1 MTEVIYD
8 GGSPFSSFSPAGAV
22 IDSGRP
28 LGPWVITLGGMNL
41 NGKFGDATIKAQDV
55 KNWSAGPGT
64 TGSVE
69 QNAFADGGWIDEAFD
84 TSPRYIIPGTVKGPN
99 QVVVREAITALV
111 AAIPRN
117 ELGNLTVDEGG
128 LVRTARVRLDQ
139 APPAIEWI
147 TDTLAA
153 FSIQLV
159 APDARLLEGNGN
171 GYSFESGQVRLPHTT
186 GGLRIKPG
194 GLRIRPL
201 RVNAVVN
208 SGSVVLNT
216 RGNAT
221 PPTLIRVRGPLPDFT
236 ITATTGDRIQSQTYT
251 QAVPDG
257 QFVDIDLA
265 ARTVKIN
272 GQVNRRNHLVGNW
285 IVPGNGTLFRFTS
298 SAYNTTASMEIFSSS
313 AWR

>member
-1 MTEVIYD
+1 VTEVFYD
-8 GGSPFSSFSPAGAV
+8 GGTPFSTFSPAGAV

-28 LGPWVITLGGMNL
+28 LGPWVITLGGLNL
-41 NGKFGDATIKAQDV
+41 NGAYGDSIIKALDV
-55 KNWSAGPGT
+55 QNWSAGPGT
-64 TGSVE
+64 TGTVT
-69 QNAFADGGWIDEAFD
+69 QNAYSHGGWIDEAFD

-99 QVVVREAITALV
+99 QVTVREAITALI

-128 LVRTARVRLDQ
+128 LVRTAKVRLDQ
-139 APPAIEWI
+139 APPSIVWL
-147 TDTLAA
+147 TDTLAQ

-201 RVNAVVN
+201 RINAVVN
-208 SGSVVLNT
+208 SGSAVLTT
-216 RGNAT
+216 RGNTT

-236 ITATTGDRIQSQTYT
+236 ITATTGDRIQVQTYT
-251 QAVPDG
+251 QAVPAG
-257 QFVDIDLA
+257 QYVDIDLA

-285 IVPGNGTLFRFTS
+285 IEPANGTLFRFTS
-298 SAYNTTASMEIFSSS
+298 STYNTTASMEIFSSS